1 MDYDL
6 LAYQKFN
13 FSWIKGSFLYQKKI
27 FFLVLFRMALFKLKK
42 NLVSL
47 TQLTGTF
54 IICKGSEF
62 ESRVF
67 HLSTL
72 KVKFLA
78 TRLFDKINKKDNNNF
93 CQIIIIIGQ
102 ILFSC

>member
-1 MDYDL
+1 
-6 LAYQKFN
+6 
-13 FSWIKGSFLYQKKI
+13 
-27 FFLVLFRMALFKLKK
+27 MALFKLKK

-62 ESRVF
+62 ESWVF